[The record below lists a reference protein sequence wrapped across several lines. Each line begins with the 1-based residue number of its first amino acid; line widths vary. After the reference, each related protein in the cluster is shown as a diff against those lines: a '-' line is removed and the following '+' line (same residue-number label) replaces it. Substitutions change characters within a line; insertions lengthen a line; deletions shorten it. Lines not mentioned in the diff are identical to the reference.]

1 MQMIRHHYKR
11 MQLVKSPFPA
21 TQNLFD
27 NDIRQRHA
35 DEERM
40 LLPGIGGH
48 KIDASLP
55 NPPSDPS
62 HIRTLRG

>member
-1 MQMIRHHYKR
+1 MQMIRHQHKSMY
-11 MQLVKSPFPA
+11 LVKSPIPA
-21 TQNLFD
+21 AQNLFD
-27 NDIRQRHA
+27 NDIRQCRV

-40 LLPGIGGH
+40 LLPSIGGH